1 MHRTSST
8 LENNSFVK
16 LQQNFSVYAG
26 GHSIKVRFGNG
37 KGHSEKWSAWSNG
50 QFFFLQSP
58 YLWYTTCIMGKTL
71 PVLSGLRAGSPCNE
85 RPLAPAQVDTY
96 LGRNTSLRGCD
107 PHTCIPM
114 SKASDSL
121 DILDPEL
128 TSVISLSD
136 SDYTSLN
143 VSIHPGALL
152 SENNPFCLFQDPG
165 KRWPITTSLP
175 SWCFLLVV
183 LEQTKQIRFPQ
194 L

>member
-1 MHRTSST
+1 MAFWEMKR
-8 LENNSFVK
+8 LV
-16 LQQNFSVYAG
+16 QWA
-26 GHSIKVRFGNG
+26 
-37 KGHSEKWSAWSNG
+37 
-50 QFFFLQSP
+50 FFFFQSP
-58 YLWYTTCIMGKTL
+58 YLFLCLFFLWYTTSIMGKTL
-71 PVLSGLRAGSPCNE
+71 PVLSGPRTGRSCNK
-85 RPLAPAQVDTY
+85 RPSAPAQVDAY

-121 DILDPEL
+121 DILDPQL

-165 KRWPITTSLP
+165 KIWSITLSLP